1 MWIAQ
6 PAHGR
11 RGHHSRVVL
20 PFGWEVG
27 SLRQYPVRHTAY
39 GDTMCHFGLMQSG
52 AGLFAFVALLLLA
65 FPDVLTFHVL
75 FALPR
80 FAERSRTF

>member
-1 MWIAQ
+1 MGVVGII
-6 PAHGR
+6 
-11 RGHHSRVVL
+11 VVL
-20 PFGWEVG
+20 FCRYGRDFG
-27 SLRQYPVRHTAY
+27 SLRQYPMRHTTY
-39 GDTMCHFGLMQSG
+39 GDTLCRFGLMQSG
-52 AGLFAFVALLLLA
+52 AGLFAFVALLLLLA